1 MGGGVGGG
9 YRALLSHMGYIT
21 ELDGV
26 LVDSLVRGIDKLELV
41 EDAAI
46 GGLVDGRL

>member
-1 MGGGVGGG
+1 MWGADIG
-9 YRALLSHMGYIT
+9 ALLSQMGYIT